1 MKKIACSIIAT
12 SLLITP
18 MTAWAEKTE
27 TAENVLDLVGTG
39 IVTSEEKS
47 SYHLVDNM
55 LVFYNNKKINIEQ
68 PAAIADGRTLLPMRV
83 FFDGIGYEVGWNEQT
98 KVATV
103 YKEKMVITI
112 RTESGDVYINAK
124 LITLDV

>member
-27 TAENVLDLVGTG
+27 TAENVSDLVGTG

-103 YKEKMVITI
+103 YKEKM
-112 RTESGDVYINAK
+112 E
-124 LITLDV
+124 L